1 MKAALIITGSGSIL
15 ALTSSDNLDHPD
27 FLEALREKGINKFIM
42 FEVPEDIVKTR
53 YGQHY
58 LVTMAD
64 RKQSDIL
71 RIVDV
76 DGQRIFTNFD
86 LYVLTGPIFHQ
97 EPEVMYKAA

>member
-86 LYVLTGPIFHQ
+86 LYVLKGPIFHQ